1 MNLCIQVHIDK
12 RLSAKTVVEVVIS
25 LFFKKILLMIYNY
38 FNMLFLKI

>member
-25 LFFKKILLMIYNY
+25 LFKKILLMIYNY
-38 FNMLFLKI
+38 FNMLFLKN